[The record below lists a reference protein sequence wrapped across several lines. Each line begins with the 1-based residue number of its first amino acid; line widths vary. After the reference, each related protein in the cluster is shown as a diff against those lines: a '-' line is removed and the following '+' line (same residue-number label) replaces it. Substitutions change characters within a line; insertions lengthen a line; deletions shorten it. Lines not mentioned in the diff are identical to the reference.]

1 MSMGKE
7 GYPNMDL
14 VVKGDKGENINM
26 KFSIKSFSIISTYL
40 LVSFAPLYHLVK
52 SLLPEKLFSLATIRT
67 GQK

>member
-14 VVKGDKGENINM
+14 IVKGDKGENRNM
-26 KFSIKSFSIISTYL
+26 KLCIKSFSIISTYL

-52 SLLPEKLFSLATIRT
+52 SLLPEKLFSLATVRT
-67 GQK
+67 RQK